1 MERPVVIGSFASV
14 HKLRRLYWRF
24 TSQDCRRTGLGH
36 EKSTRLLC
44 SPDSAQAYR
53 EPSMV
58 YYHVQEQRFNEGQ
71 GQSLSVDLLLC
82 VRRIY
87 VYYRNQSRY
96 GLKVQVWMCGSRLAG

>member
-1 MERPVVIGSFASV
+1 MERPVVIGWVAGV

-53 EPSMV
+53 EPSME
-58 YYHVQEQRFNEGQ
+58 YYHVQEQRFNEG
-71 GQSLSVDLLLC
+71 GTGTKPLC
-82 VRRIY
+82 R
-87 VYYRNQSRY
+87 
-96 GLKVQVWMCGSRLAG
+96 LTPMCT